1 MKHDD
6 DCRCVYPAFA
16 VNMTPKHKAQ
26 THHAMLL
33 AMGSKNMKKAVQE
46 KTGNQPK

>member
-33 AMGSKNMKKAVQE
+33 AMASKNMKKAVQE
-46 KTGNQPK
+46 KTGN